1 MNILLS
7 YSWLK
12 EYVATKK
19 QPRELAKLLSLHSM
33 SVERVLPEVDLLSD
47 KIVLGEILEV
57 NPHPNAD
64 RLKLAVVNVGEE
76 KVNVVCGA
84 PNIKA
89 GMKIAFAKSGAM
101 VRWHGEGDPIELKP
115 AKVRGVE
122 SFGMIC
128 DDCEIGLAKLPNPI
142 GVTDYSHVKAKV
154 GTPMAEALKL
164 DDTIMDTEITTN
176 RIDAASVV
184 GMAREVAAMTG
195 EKMLSG
201 GAYGNTPVRGKGRA
215 MPLTISIED
224 AEKCLGFHGIVLD
237 GAKVGPSPEW
247 LKRRLRA
254 AGHSSFNNVVD
265 VTNYVMRELGHPLHA
280 FDYEKI
286 DGAHLII
293 RAAKKGEKLKTLDG
307 KVETLQPFMAV
318 VADKKQGQAIAGVM
332 GGDAAK
338 ISEATTTILLEAAS
352 WNPATIRKTMKALD
366 KFSDAGGYF
375 NKGLSPQLAE
385 VALQRAFQLIC
396 EVTGAHTA
404 SPIISKGMKTYKPK
418 QVTMEIVN
426 AERVIGAKLKDAQ
439 VKKWLDSLGFEVKI
453 AKGKVTAKVPHWRQF
468 DVTIEEDLIEE
479 VARMYGYQN
488 IENALPSGKMPTPEI
503 NAHLEYEDRMKTVMQ
518 GAGYTELYTYSMVS
532 EALLKLSKR
541 HVEGTI
547 KLLNPLD
554 ADHMYMRTRLLPSL
568 LEIAGQNQGVVA
580 EQRLFE
586 IANVYTPI
594 KKNELPDEHMEM
606 AGVAVAGDAEDAFRE
621 VKGVVLHALKQLG
634 LDKAVQGES
643 RETDLTKPNESLT
656 LSIGK
661 QVVGMVGVVRQ
672 DVAQSVGLKKT
683 AVAFELALRD
693 LINMAETE
701 IQYQPIPKYPSVEL
715 DLSVTV
721 AGNTPWG
728 KVESI
733 AMKAGEPLLR
743 HVELFDIY
751 DHEDGKKSFGF
762 HLEYRHDDRTL
773 EMKEVEEVQK
783 HVVGTLAKELGAA
796 LRI

>member
-19 QPRELAKLLSLHSM
+19 QPRDLAKLLSLHSM

-64 RLKLAVVNVGEE
+64 RLKLAVVNVGQE

-84 PNIKA
+84 PNIKV
-89 GMKIAFAKSGAM
+89 GMKIAFAKSGSM

-128 DDCEIGLAKLPNPI
+128 DDCEIGLAKLPNPL
-142 GVTDYSHVKAKV
+142 GVTDYSHLKAKV

-195 EKMLSG
+195 EKFTVMKVKLPP
-201 GAYGNTPVRGKGRA
+201 TKGK
-215 MPLTISIED
+215 MPLTVTIED
-224 AEKCLGFHGIVLD
+224 TEKCLGFHGVVLE

-247 LKRRLRA
+247 LTRRLRA

-265 VTNYVMRELGHPLHA
+265 VTNYVMREIGHPLHA
-280 FDYEKI
+280 FDYQKI
-286 DGAHLII
+286 EGGHLVI
-293 RAAKKGEKLKTLDG
+293 RAAKKDEKITTLDG
-307 KVETLQPFMAV
+307 KTENLQPFMAI
-318 VADKKQGQAIAGVM
+318 VADKKQAQAIAGVM

-338 ISEATTTILLEAAS
+338 ITEATTTILLEAAS
-352 WNPATIRKTMKALD
+352 WNPATVRKTMKKLD

-385 VALQRAFQLIC
+385 VALARAIQLIC
-396 EVTGAHTA
+396 EVTGAHVA
-404 SPIISKGMKTYKPK
+404 SSIISKGVKAYKPK
-418 QVTMEIVN
+418 QVTMEIAN

-439 VKKWLDSLGFEVKI
+439 VKKWLDALGFEVKI

-468 DVTIEEDLIEE
+468 DVAIEEDLIEE

-488 IENALPSGKMPTPEI
+488 IENALPSGMMPTPQI
-503 NAHLEYEDRMKTVMQ
+503 NAHLEYEDRLKTVMQ

-532 EALLKLSKR
+532 EAMLKLSKR
-541 HVEGTI
+541 QVESAI

-554 ADHMYMRTRLLPSL
+554 ADHAFMRTRLLPSL
-568 LEIAGQNQGVVA
+568 LEIAGQNQGVVT

-586 IANVYTPI
+586 IANVYTPV

-606 AGVAVAGDAEDAFRE
+606 AGVVVAGDAEDAFRE

-634 LDKAVQGES
+634 LDKAVQWES
-643 RETDLTKPNESLT
+643 HETDLTKPNESLA

-661 QVVGMVGVVRQ
+661 QAVGMVGVVRQ
-672 DVAQSVGLKKT
+672 DVAQAVGLKKT

-693 LINMAETE
+693 LINMVQTE

-715 DLSVTV
+715 DLSITV

-743 HVELFDIY
+743 RVELFDIY

-762 HLEYRHDDRTL
+762 HIEYRHDDRTL
-773 EMKEVEEVQK
+773 EMKEAEVVQQIVIK
-783 HVVGTLAKELGAA
+783 ALEKELGAA
-796 LRI
+796 LRQ

>member
-7 YSWLK
+7 YQWLK

-33 SVERVLPEVDLLSD
+33 SVERILSEVDLLSD

-64 RLKLAVVNVGEE
+64 RLKLAVVNIGHE

-84 PNIKA
+84 PNIKV

-128 DDCEIGLAKLPNPI
+128 DDCEIGLAKEPNPA
-142 GVTDYSHVKAKV
+142 GVTDYGFVKAKV
-154 GTPMAEALKL
+154 GTPMSEALKL
-164 DDTIMDTEITTN
+164 DDIMLDTEITTN
-176 RIDAASVV
+176 RIDAASTI

-195 EKMLSG
+195 EKFTDLKVKLPAAKGKLPLSI
-201 GAYGNTPVRGKGRA
+201 N
-215 MPLTISIED
+215 IQDS
-224 AEKCLGFHGIVLD
+224 EKCLGFHGVVLD
-237 GAKVGPSPEW
+237 GAKVGTSPEW
-247 LKRRLRA
+247 LTRRLRS
-254 AGHSSFNNVVD
+254 AGHSAFNNVVD

-280 FDYEKI
+280 FDYKKI
-286 DGAHLII
+286 DGAALII
-293 RAAKKGEKLKTLDG
+293 RAAKKDEKLAMLDG
-307 KVETLQPFMAV
+307 KTETLQPFMAV
-318 VADKKQGQAIAGVM
+318 VADKKQAQALAGVM
-332 GGDAAK
+332 GGETAK
-338 ISEATTTILLEAAS
+338 ITEGTTTILLEAAS

-375 NKGLSPQLAE
+375 NKGLSPQLAQL
-385 VALQRAFQLIC
+385 ALHRAIQLIC
-396 EVTGAHTA
+396 EVTGAHVA
-404 SPIISKGMKTYKPK
+404 SPIISKGMKAYKPA
-418 QVTMEIVN
+418 QVKMEIAN

-439 VKKWLDSLGFEVKI
+439 VKKWLDALGFEPKV
-453 AKGKVTAKVPHWRQF
+453 AKGKVTAKVPHWRQS

-488 IENALPSGKMPTPEI
+488 IENALPSGTMPTPQM
-503 NAHLEYEDRMKTVMQ
+503 NPHLEYEDRLKTTMK

-541 HVEGTI
+541 NVEDAI

-554 ADHMYMRTRLLPSL
+554 ADHTYMRTRLLPSV
-568 LEIAGQNQGVVA
+568 LEIAAQNQGVVA
-580 EQRLFE
+580 EQRVFE
-586 IANVYTPI
+586 IANVYMPV

-606 AGVAVAGDAEDAFRE
+606 AGVVVVGDAEEAFRE
-621 VKGVVLHALKQLG
+621 VKGAVLNALKVLG
-634 LDKAVQGES
+634 LDKAVQWEN
-643 RETDLTKPNESLT
+643 RETDLTKPNESLVIT
-656 LSIGK
+656 IGK
-661 QVVGMVGVVRQ
+661 QVVGMAGVVRQ
-672 DVAQSVGLKKT
+672 DVAQAVGLKKT
-683 AVAFELALRD
+683 AIAFELALRD

-701 IQYQPIPKYPSVEL
+701 IQYQPTPKFPAIEL

-728 KVESI
+728 KVESA

-743 HVELFDIY
+743 GVELFDIY
-751 DHEDGKKSFGF
+751 DHDDGQKSFGF
-762 HLEYRHDDRTL
+762 HLVYRSDERTL
-773 EMKEVEEVQK
+773 EMKEVEAVQQQ
-783 HVVGTLAKELGAA
+783 VVKALEKELAA
-796 LRI
+796 KLRA